1 MPEKGIIFVV
11 SGPSGVGKGTT
22 LKVLIDHNPNIKF
35 SISATSREPRKGE
48 IDGQQYFFV
57 SEEKFQQMIKK
68 EEFIEW
74 VKYCGHYYGTPKNHV
89 EEMLNNSFDVVFEIE
104 VEGALNVKKAYP
116 DSVIIF
122 MLPPT
127 FEELENRLQ
136 KRGSEREEDVQ
147 KRLERAK
154 FELSFANRFDYA
166 IINSYVEDSANKLES
181 ILIAE
186 KLSVKRKEP
195 RIP

>member
-74 VKYCGHYYGTPKNHV
+74 VKYSW
-89 EEMLNNSFDVVFEIE
+89 LNFS
-104 VEGALNVKKAYP
+104 
-116 DSVIIF
+116 
-122 MLPPT
+122 
-127 FEELENRLQ
+127 
-136 KRGSEREEDVQ
+136 
-147 KRLERAK
+147 
-154 FELSFANRFDYA
+154 
-166 IINSYVEDSANKLES
+166 
-181 ILIAE
+181 
-186 KLSVKRKEP
+186 
-195 RIP
+195 